1 VLFEI
6 QAEQEKDMKGA
17 SLKWVLVVIAA
28 LLVTACS
35 STGSKKDTAQTGAR
49 VEERGMAQQDGA
61 GTQSQGLADDATLAG
76 GSLDDPN
83 SPLAVRVIYFDYDS
97 ANIREDFN
105 ETVAAHAA
113 YLAAN
118 SSASVTLEGH
128 ADERGSREYNL
139 ALGERRALAVRRQ
152 LVLLGASAGQIR
164 TVSYGEERPAVDGH
178 DEQSYGLNRRVEL
191 VY

>member
-1 VLFEI
+1 
-6 QAEQEKDMKGA
+6 MKGA
-17 SLKWVLVVIAA
+17 TLTLMLVLTAA
-28 LLVTACS
+28 LMITGCS
-35 STGSKKDTAQTGAR
+35 STKSKKDTAQAGAR
-49 VEERGMAQQDGA
+49 VEEKGMTQSEE
-61 GTQSQGLADDATLAG
+61 TQSQGLDDPASMGG

-118 SSASVTLEGH
+118 ATASVTLEGH

-152 LVLLGASAGQIR
+152 LVLLGASAGQVR
-164 TVSYGEERPAVDGH
+164 TVSYGEERAAVDGH
-178 DEQSYGLNRRVEL
+178 EEQSYALNRRVEL